1 MDLTNERLDDVIT
14 SRERMVGLITAQIQE
29 QGYYVSHL
37 DPTPHQA
44 LVDLRWAAQLASR
57 QLGRPTR
64 TYTTAVGK
72 QSPDKVTVII
82 TPREVPTVTEVEFG
96 DRTRT
101 TVEQLLERHHELLAG
116 SRSA

>member
-1 MDLTNERLDDVIT
+1 MDVTNERLDDAIT
-14 SRERMVGLITAQIQE
+14 SRERMVGLITAQIRQ
-29 QGYYVSHL
+29 QGYYLSHM

-57 QLGRPTR
+57 QLGQPTR

-82 TPREVPTVTEVEFG
+82 APRAVPTVTEVEFG

-101 TVEQLLERHHELLAG
+101 TVEQLLERHDALLAG
-116 SRSA
+116 PRSA